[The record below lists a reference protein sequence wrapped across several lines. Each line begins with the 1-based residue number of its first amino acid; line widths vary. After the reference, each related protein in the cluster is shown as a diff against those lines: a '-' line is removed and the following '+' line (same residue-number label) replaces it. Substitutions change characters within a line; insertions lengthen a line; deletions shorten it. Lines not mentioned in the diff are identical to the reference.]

1 MRKKRYIEKLELFER
16 EMEFIKSHDMTDEIT
31 ERALLYSLQVCV
43 DIVMDAIAMLTKDM
57 GLAVED
63 DYTNIA
69 KLEEEGALKKEDSE
83 LIRKFNGLRNAI
95 VHKYSRLDLDTIK
108 IGLKKIEELYNVI
121 IKLINIGDKLSKKV

>member
-16 EMEFIKSHDMTDEIT
+16 EMEFIKSHDMSDEIT

-43 DIVMDAIAMLTKDM
+43 DIATDVVAMLTKDM

-69 KLEEEGALKKEDSE
+69 KLEKEGALKKEDSE
-83 LIRKFNGLRNAI
+83 LIRKFNGIILGSLVGGMKMEEITRKGRCG
-95 VHKYSRLDLDTIK
+95 HDGIK
-108 IGLKKIEELYNVI
+108 VFT
-121 IKLINIGDKLSKKV
+121 

>member
-16 EMEFIKSHDMTDEIT
+16 EMEFIKSHDMSDEIT

-43 DIVMDAIAMLTKDM
+43 DIATDVVAMLTKDM

-69 KLEEEGALKKEDSE
+69 KLEKEGALKKEDSE

-95 VHKYSRLDLDTIK
+95 VHKYGRLDLDTIK
-108 IGLKKIEELYNVI
+108 IGLKKIEGLYDVVV
-121 IKLINIGDKLSKKV
+121 KLINIGEKLNGEM

>member
-16 EMEFIKSHDMTDEIT
+16 EMEFIKSHDMSDEIT

-43 DIVMDAIAMLTKDM
+43 DIATDVVAMLTKDM

-69 KLEEEGALKKEDSE
+69 KLEKEGALKKEDSE

-95 VHKYSRLDLDTIK
+95 VHKYGRLDLDTIK
-108 IGLKKIEELYNVI
+108 IGLKKIEGLYGVVV
-121 IKLINIGDKLSKKV
+121 KLINIGEKLNGEM

>member
-63 DYTNIA
+63 DKGRYA
-69 KLEEEGALKKEDSE
+69 CCE
-83 LIRKFNGLRNAI
+83 
-95 VHKYSRLDLDTIK
+95 
-108 IGLKKIEELYNVI
+108 
-121 IKLINIGDKLSKKV
+121 